1 MLDSDVLYK
10 SIKQNIIKG
19 GAKTDEN
26 NIFINFCQISKGQS
40 QSNLGEE
47 DILDMSIINAKP
59 VTPPNLVKDR
69 NIIERPITC
78 YADEDE
84 QQYYPNTSLIRNQS
98 QILQEEPINELK
110 FHQDFSGKVT
120 QTKLLQTNLINYR
133 SQQDAT
139 PVFPLNF
146 KVIDKDLENNQFL
159 EEYLIIIDSEQ
170 PHHKKYRAL
179 FQGIAQ
185 ATM

>member
-19 GAKTDEN
+19 GAKNDEN
-26 NIFINFCQISKGQS
+26 NIFINFCQIRDKGQS
-40 QSNLGEE
+40 QNGSNLGEE
-47 DILDMSIINAKP
+47 DILDMSVINAKP

-69 NIIERPITC
+69 NVIVERPITC
-78 YADEDE
+78 YYADEDE
-84 QQYYPNTSLIRNQS
+84 QQFYPNTSMIRNQS

-110 FHQDFSGKVT
+110 FHQDFSGIVT

-146 KVIDKDLENNQFL
+146 KAIDKDLENNLFL
-159 EEYLIIIDSEQ
+159 EEYLIIIDPE
-170 PHHKKYRAL
+170 
-179 FQGIAQ
+179 
-185 ATM
+185 